1 MLIELLSAIVLL
13 FSIPLLLKIRDY
25 IYKKQNLKVGWYED
39 IIFLFGLLSFLLA
52 HSMITGSEFTACLTI
67 APFTYI
73 NFKLYKYF
81 WKKF

>member
-1 MLIELLSAIVLL
+1 MLIEILSAIVLL

-39 IIFLFGLLSFLLA
+39 TIFLFGLLFFLIT
-52 HSMITGSEFTACLTI
+52 HSMITGSEFTACLSI

-73 NFKLYKYF
+73 ILKLYEYLGK
-81 WKKF
+81 